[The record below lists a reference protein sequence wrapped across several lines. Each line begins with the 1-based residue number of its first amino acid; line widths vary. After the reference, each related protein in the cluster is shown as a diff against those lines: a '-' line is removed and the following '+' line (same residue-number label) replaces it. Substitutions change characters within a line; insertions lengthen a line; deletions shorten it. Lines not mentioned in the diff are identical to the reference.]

1 MPTSR
6 TQRTPRHRPRPR
18 RRRLASAAG
27 ALCGALTVAGAL
39 TGCTPG
45 SATESTPSSTG
56 PTATATSSTS
66 SAPTSSPTPTP
77 TATSSTSAAPTATA
91 TATAT
96 APAVEDAR
104 MLSGYALTQALGDAR
119 VKLTALPL
127 APEAS
132 AERYARTLF
141 GQTWADVDENGCS
154 TRNDVLARDLTDVKT
169 AADGCAVTYGVLA
182 DPYSGLTVQFHR
194 GQETSR
200 LVPIDH
206 RVPPAEAW
214 ASAASGWTEDQ
225 RLYFA
230 NDPANLVATTEGENS
245 GKSDHDPAEWLP
257 SWRGGWC
264 TYTLA
269 YIDVKAT
276 WRLSVDQAEADALN
290 RLLATC

>member
-6 TQRTPRHRPRPR
+6 TQRIPRPRP

-45 SATESTPSSTG
+45 SATESTLSSTG

-66 SAPTSSPTPTP
+66 SASSAPTSSTTPTP
-77 TATSSTSAAPTATA
+77 TVTSSTLPTT
-91 TATAT
+91 T
-96 APAVEDAR
+96 PAVEGDR

-119 VKLTALPL
+119 VKLAALPL
-127 APEAS
+127 APEAG
-132 AERYARTLF
+132 AEQYARTLF
-141 GQTWADVDENGCS
+141 GQTWADVDGNGCS
-154 TRNDVLARDLTDVKT
+154 TRNDVLARDLTNVKT

-182 DPYSGLTVQFHR
+182 DPYSGLTVQFQR

-206 RVPPAEAW
+206 RVPLAEAW
-214 ASAASGWTEDQ
+214 ASGASGWTEDE
-225 RLYFA
+225 RLHFA
-230 NDPANLVATTEGENS
+230 NDLANLVATTEGENS
-245 GKSDHDPAEWLP
+245 GKSDQDPAEWLP

-264 TYTLA
+264 TYTVA
-269 YIDVKAT
+269 YIDVKIT
-276 WRLSVDQAEADALN
+276 WRLSVDQAEFDALN